1 MTYTHNGIKY
11 EDLAELNGFDKFI
24 YLNEKTIYS
33 LAFGFF
39 VTHLYTYKEE
49 SKLKEFGNDIIIIM
63 TNRIGYGF
71 YAIMEVIIN
80 TMYSTFD
87 LNYNISGQNLL
98 FSSYS
103 IIFFMLMTNLF
114 LFLMYELPIKM
125 LTKKVLQIEKVK

>member
-1 MTYTHNGIKY
+1 M
-11 EDLAELNGFDKFI
+11 
-24 YLNEKTIYS
+24 
-33 LAFGFF
+33 
-39 VTHLYTYKEE
+39 THLYTYKEE

-63 TNRIGYGF
+63 ANRIGYGF